1 MSLNPLSLF
10 RAMPGSIAQ
19 GMIWGVMALGVYIT
33 FRLLDFADLTVDGS
47 IATGAA
53 VSVMLIRAGV
63 SPIATLPIAFL
74 AGALAG
80 MVTGLL
86 NTALGIPG
94 ILASILTQI
103 SLYSI
108 NLNIMGKA
116 NQPVSVDN
124 YPLVVSLRYVTDGS
138 VSRLLFFLG
147 MIVFLLALIAVMYWY
162 FGTEQGHAI
171 RATGCNSNMA
181 RAQGIN
187 TNFIKV
193 LALMISNGLVGLCGA
208 LYGQF
213 QGASDVN
220 MGRGAIVIG
229 LAAVIIG
236 EVLFGK
242 FASKRKLAFA
252 FTLASVILGAV
263 IYYMVYQFV
272 LWLKMPSEDMKLF
285 SAIVVAIFLAIPYL
299 KEKRTL
305 SERSVKIMAYALEI
319 QDIHKV
325 FNRGTINEKVA
336 LNGVNLNLNP
346 GDFVTIIGGN
356 GAGKSTTL
364 NAIAGVWPIDSGKI
378 IIDGTDITSLPEH
391 KRAKYLGRVF
401 QDPMT
406 GTAATMDIEENMAI
420 ALRRGEKRTLRWGV
434 SREDRELF
442 REKLQTLGLGL
453 EDRMTSKVGLLSGG
467 QRQAITLLMAALK
480 QPKLLLLDEHTA
492 ALDPKTA
499 AKVLEISDKIIAENQ
514 LTAMMVT
521 HNMKDAI
528 VHGNRLIMM
537 HEGKVIYD
545 VAGEEKKNL
554 QVKDL
559 LAKFEEVSGG
569 EFANDRMML
578 A

>member
-285 SAIVVAIFLAIPYL
+285 SALVVAIFLAIPYL

-305 SERSVKIMAYALEI
+305 RK
-319 QDIHKV
+319 
-325 FNRGTINEKVA
+325 
-336 LNGVNLNLNP
+336 
-346 GDFVTIIGGN
+346 
-356 GAGKSTTL
+356 GA
-364 NAIAGVWPIDSGKI
+364 
-378 IIDGTDITSLPEH
+378 
-391 KRAKYLGRVF
+391 
-401 QDPMT
+401 
-406 GTAATMDIEENMAI
+406 
-420 ALRRGEKRTLRWGV
+420 
-434 SREDRELF
+434 
-442 REKLQTLGLGL
+442 
-453 EDRMTSKVGLLSGG
+453 SK
-467 QRQAITLLMAALK
+467 
-480 QPKLLLLDEHTA
+480 
-492 ALDPKTA
+492 
-499 AKVLEISDKIIAENQ
+499 
-514 LTAMMVT
+514 
-521 HNMKDAI
+521 
-528 VHGNRLIMM
+528 
-537 HEGKVIYD
+537 
-545 VAGEEKKNL
+545 
-554 QVKDL
+554 
-559 LAKFEEVSGG
+559 
-569 EFANDRMML
+569 
-578 A
+578 